1 MSEATIEVERRQD
14 LGKGP
19 VRRLRNR
26 DLIPAV
32 LYGAGREPVP
42 IQVPRRKLLELF
54 KHGGHE
60 NRIFQL
66 RLAGTEQSRHA
77 MVRDLQTDPVTS
89 EISHLDF
96 QRIAMDKKLKVH
108 VHVELDGLPTGV
120 KNEAGVLDFVTREL
134 EVECLPGAI
143 PSVIR
148 VDVAGLHV
156 GQHVEASELTLPEGV
171 ELVDA
176 AETVIASVKL
186 SRVEVVAEEG
196 VAEAVEGEAEP
207 EVIGRG
213 KKEDEEEGES

>member
-1 MSEATIEVERRQD
+1 
-14 LGKGP
+14 
-19 VRRLRNR
+19 
-26 DLIPAV
+26 
-32 LYGAGREPVP
+32 
-42 IQVPRRKLLELF
+42 
-54 KHGGHE
+54 
-60 NRIFQL
+60 
-66 RLAGTEQSRHA
+66 

-176 AETVIASVKL
+176 GETVIASVKL